1 MNEMQK
7 DVQSFMKNE
16 KGTSLINKNYEP
28 LILRRYV
35 HRSTA
40 MVYFVGMICGD
51 DLSKLDDVVLK
62 FEEMYDAG
70 KNLQELRNWTG
81 ALSEE
86 IAKNFK
92 KVEAIAVIAYADK
105 CAISSLFGDFMNHA
119 MCRNELYSLLNW
131 MNGV

>member
-1 MNEMQK
+1 M
-7 DVQSFMKNE
+7 STE
-16 KGTSLINKNYEP
+16 KGTSLVNKNYEP
-28 LILRRYV
+28 MILRRYV
-35 HRSTA
+35 HRKTA

-51 DLSKLDDVVLK
+51 TLEKLDDVVLG
-62 FEEMYDAG
+62 FEETYDVG
-70 KNLQELRNWTG
+70 KNLQDVRNWTG

-86 IAKNFK
+86 ICNNFK
-92 KVEAIAVIAYADK
+92 KVEAVAVIAYADK